1 MLLSSGDV
9 TAEGAAV
16 NEKTRGQ
23 PGGSLGPYVVAA
35 AAIAGV
41 AICVLMVWPFLGAIT
56 WALALAILF
65 VPVHARIE
73 ARLRNPTV
81 AAMVSVV
88 VLVVVVAVPA
98 AFVVE
103 RLVNEAASGAGALQ
117 KRLAAGELQKLLDSY
132 PSLAPIGAWI
142 ERQLDL
148 QALTASVATWLS
160 NMGASFVRGSVLQ
173 IVEIVLTF
181 YLLFYFLRD
190 RRAAETMTHSWLPLT
205 PTEADRL
212 FRRVFDTVHA
222 TVYGTLAVAAVQG
235 ILGGLMFWALGLP
248 SPLLWGLV
256 MGLLSV
262 VPVLGAFVVWIPA
275 AILLALDGSWAKA
288 IILALWGAVVVGGI
302 DNLLRP
308 ILVGNTLRLHTVP
321 AFISIIGG
329 LVLFGAPGV
338 ILGPLAVTVTML
350 FLEIWAKRV
359 DDDPPRVDPKPRT
372 RSARQH

>member
-1 MLLSSGDV
+1 M
-9 TAEGAAV
+9 T
-16 NEKTRGQ
+16 EKTRNQ
-23 PGGSLGPYVVAA
+23 PGGSIGPYVVAA

-41 AICVLMVWPFLGAIT
+41 AVCVLMAWPFLGAIT

-73 ARLRNPTV
+73 TRLRHPSV
-81 AAMVSVV
+81 AAMVSVA

-98 AFVVE
+98 VFVVE

-117 KRLAAGELQKLLDSY
+117 QRVAAGELQKLLDSY

-142 ERQLDL
+142 EHQLDL
-148 QALTASVATWLS
+148 PALTASVASWLS
-160 NMGASFVRGSVLQ
+160 NMGATFVRGSVLQ
-173 IVEIVLTF
+173 LVEIVLTF

-190 RRAAETMTHSWLPLT
+190 RRAAKIMIHSWLPLS
-205 PTEADRL
+205 PDEAERF

-222 TVYGTLAVAAVQG
+222 TVYGTLAVSAVQG
-235 ILGGLMFWALGLP
+235 ILGGLMFWVLGLP

-275 AILLALDGSWAKA
+275 AILLALDGSWARA
-288 IILALWGAVVVGGI
+288 IILAIWGAIVVGGI

-308 ILVGNTLRLHTVP
+308 VLVGNTLRLHTVP

-372 RSARQH
+372 RSARQP

>member
-1 MLLSSGDV
+1 MND
-9 TAEGAAV
+9 
-16 NEKTRGQ
+16 KTRNQ

-35 AAIAGV
+35 AAIAGAAV
-41 AICVLMVWPFLGAIT
+41 CVMLVWPFLGALT

-73 ARLRNPTV
+73 ARLGNPGV
-81 AAMVSVV
+81 AAAASVAI
-88 VLVVVVAVPA
+88 LALVVAVPA
-98 AFVVE
+98 VFVVE

-117 KRLAAGELQKLLDSY
+117 ERVAAGELQKLLDSY
-132 PSLAPIGAWI
+132 PSLAPVGAWV

-148 QALTASVATWLS
+148 PALTASVAAWLS
-160 NMGASFVRGSVLQ
+160 NMGASFVKGSVLQ
-173 IVEIVLTF
+173 VVEIVLTF

-190 RRAAETMTHSWLPLT
+190 RQAAKTMIHSWLPLT
-205 PTEADRL
+205 PPEAERL

-222 TVYGTLAVAAVQG
+222 TVYGTLAVSAVQG
-235 ILGGLMFWALGLP
+235 LLGGLMFWVLDLP

-256 MGLLSV
+256 MGVLSV

-275 AILLALDGSWAKA
+275 AILLALDGSWARA
-288 IILALWGAVVVGGI
+288 LILALWGSIVVGGI

-308 ILVGNTLRLHTVP
+308 VLVGNTLRLHTVP

-350 FLEIWAKRV
+350 LMEIWAGRI
-359 DDDPPRVDPKPRT
+359 DDDPPRPEPKQRARATRT
-372 RSARQH
+372 

>member
-1 MLLSSGDV
+1 M
-9 TAEGAAV
+9 T
-16 NEKTRGQ
+16 EKTRNQ
-23 PGGSLGPYVVAA
+23 PGGSIGPYVVAA

-41 AICVLMVWPFLGAIT
+41 AVCVLMVWPFLGAIT

-73 ARLRNPTV
+73 TRLRHPNV
-81 AAMVSVV
+81 AAMVSVA
-88 VLVVVVAVPA
+88 VLAIVVAVPA
-98 AFVVE
+98 VFVVE
-103 RLVNEAASGAGALQ
+103 RLVNEAASGAVALQ
-117 KRLAAGELQKLLDSY
+117 ERVAAGELRTLLDSY
-132 PSLAPIGAWI
+132 PRLAPIGAWI

-148 QALTASVATWLS
+148 PALTSSVATWLS
-160 NMGASFVRGSVLQ
+160 NVGATFVRGSVLQ
-173 IVEIVLTF
+173 VVEIVLTF

-190 RRAAETMTHSWLPLT
+190 RQAAKVMIHSWLPLT
-205 PTEADRL
+205 PHEAERL

-235 ILGGLMFWALGLP
+235 ILGGLMFWMLGLP

-275 AILLALDGSWAKA
+275 AILLALDGSWGRAL
-288 IILALWGAVVVGGI
+288 ILAIWGAIAVGGI
-302 DNLLRP
+302 DNVLRP

-321 AFISIIGG
+321 AFISMIGG
-329 LVLFGAPGV
+329 LVLFGAPGF

-350 FLEIWAKRV
+350 FLEIWVKRV
-359 DDDPPRVDPKPRT
+359 DEDPLRLDRKPRS
-372 RSARQH
+372 RSIHQP